1 MGRLDWHGHEACPST
16 ARTGGPLSSQPYSQ
30 AGARWGAEDS
40 RKQVRAR
47 PWAVG
52 GIARAVVRCAPESCA
67 GTSTERGDT
76 QGGHA
81 PLRAHFWLLFSRKKS
96 IPSGARPRRRRKRK
110 NPPAGGE
117 TRPNITAPP
126 GGEGPRRTAI
136 QVRRARRAGAGGGW
150 EVREPPG
157 LPAATS
163 ARCILCAPGQGGAPA
178 RPQPDGE
185 TRPSREKRRRKPW

>member
-1 MGRLDWHGHEACPST
+1 MGVRKISESKSAQGHGPSGELPAPSYV
-16 ARTGGPLSSQPYSQ
+16 ARRKDVLAPLLS
-30 AGARWGAEDS
+30 
-40 RKQVRAR
+40 
-47 PWAVG
+47 G
-52 GIARAVVRCAPESCA
+52 GISK
-67 GTSTERGDT
+67 
-76 QGGHA
+76 GGHA
-81 PLRAHFWLLFSRKKS
+81 PLRARFWLLFSRKKS
-96 IPSGARPRRRRKRK
+96 NPSGARPRRRRKRK